1 MFDYETLKFIWWC
14 LVGFLFIG
22 FAITD
27 GMDMGVGGLLP
38 FVAKSDVESRV
49 VINTVGAHWDG
60 NQVWF
65 ITAGASLF
73 AAWPLVYATAF
84 SGFYFA
90 MMLTLFSLFLRPL
103 AFDYRSK
110 IDSLKWRTNWDKALF
125 VGSMVPPLVFG
136 VAFGNLLQGVP
147 FSFDS
152 LMRVTYTG
160 SFFALF
166 TPFTLL
172 TGVVSVTMVL
182 MHGSTWLVMRTDA
195 NVAQRSANIGRVVS
209 IVLSLC
215 FALAGVMVWQ
225 SVDGYI
231 VLSAIDTMGQAQ
243 PTIKEVTTGSGA
255 WLHNYIESPVLWLV
269 PAGGI
274 VMPMF
279 VSLLLGLKGKSM
291 SVKVFSFIASSLSIV
306 SIILTAGIAMFPFVM
321 PSSSQPNHS
330 LLMWDAV
337 SSEGTLNLM
346 LIVVGI
352 FVPIILGYTIWC
364 YKKMWRTVTIAEIE
378 ENKHTAY

>member
-172 TGVVSVTMVL
+172 TGVVSVAMVL

-225 SVDGYI
+225 SVDGYL
-231 VLSAIDTMGQAQ
+231 VVSAIDTIGQAQ

-255 WLHNYIESPVLWLV
+255 WLHNYIESPILWLV
-269 PAGGI
+269 PAVGI
-274 VMPMF
+274 IMPMF
-279 VSLLLGLKGKSM
+279 VSLLLGRKGKGM

>member
-1 MFDYETLKFIWWC
+1 MFDYETLKFLWWC
-14 LVGFLFIG
+14 IIGFLFIG

-38 FVAKSDVESRV
+38 FVAKKDVERRV

-110 IDSLKWRTNWDKALF
+110 IESPKWRENWDKALF

-136 VAFGNLLQGVP
+136 IAFGNLLQGVP

-166 TPFTLL
+166 NPFALL
-172 TGVVSVTMVL
+172 AGVTSVAMVL

-195 NVAQRSANIGRVVS
+195 NIAKRSANIGS
-209 IVLSLC
+209 IIAIVLTFT
-215 FALAGVMVWQ
+215 FAIAGVMIWQ
-225 SVDGYI
+225 SIDGYQVTSVI
-231 VLSAIDTMGQAQ
+231 NTMGQAQ
-243 PTIKEVTTGSGA
+243 PTIKEVSIVAGA
-255 WLHNYIESPVLWLV
+255 WLNNYKAEPLLWLA
-269 PAGGI
+269 PISGL
-274 VMPMF
+274 VMP
-279 VSLLLGLKGKSM
+279 LLVTILLRIKAKTTL
-291 SVKVFSFIASSLSIV
+291 VKVMAFAASSMAIV
-306 SIILTAGIAMFPFVM
+306 GIILTVGIAMFPFVM

-330 LLMWDAV
+330 LLMWDTVA
-337 SSEGTLNLM
+337 SEGTLGLM
-346 LIVVGI
+346 LMVVAI
-352 FVPIILGYTIWC
+352 FIPIIIGYTLWC

>member
-1 MFDYETLKFIWWC
+1 MFDYETLKFIWWG
-14 LVGFLFIG
+14 LIGFLFIG

-38 FVAKSDVESRV
+38 FVAKKDVERRV

-110 IDSLKWRTNWDKALF
+110 IDSLKWRNNWDKALF

-136 VAFGNLLQGVP
+136 VAFGNLLLGVP
-147 FSFDS
+147 FGFDA

-172 TGVVSVTMVL
+172 TGVISVTMML
-182 MHGSTWLVMRTDA
+182 LHGSTWLVMRTDA
-195 NVAQRSANIGRVVS
+195 DVAKRSATIGRVVAV
-209 IVLSLC
+209 VLALC
-215 FALAGVMVWQ
+215 FTLAGVMVWQ
-225 SVDGYI
+225 SVDGYVVTSVI
-231 VLSAIDTMGQAQ
+231 NTAGQAQ
-243 PTIKEVTTGSGA
+243 PTAKEVITGDGA
-255 WLHNYIESPVLWLV
+255 WLTNYIESPILWLV
-269 PAGGI
+269 PLVGI
-274 VMPMF
+274 ITPLF
-279 VSLLLGLKGKSM
+279 VALLLSIKTKST
-291 SVKVFSFIASSLSIV
+291 SVKVVSFVGSSLTIASV
-306 SIILTAGIAMFPFVM
+306 ILTAGIAMFPFVM
-321 PSSSQPNHS
+321 PSSSMPSHS
-330 LLMWDAV
+330 LLMWDTV
-337 SSEGTLNLM
+337 SSESTLGLM
-346 LIVVGI
+346 LAVVAF
-352 FVPIILGYTIWC
+352 FVPIILGYTLWC

-378 ENKHTAY
+378 ENNHSAY